1 MLFAKTNAASENPE
15 LTKKIATALAFLRDN
30 DLASFANGSVVI
42 EPGVITANFM
52 SYETVAPTEVAFET
66 HDRFMDIQC
75 MIAGQEIIGVADRA
89 TLSEKT
95 PYNEQ
100 KDITFYHDPET
111 AYSQVLLAA
120 GTLVTLMPDE
130 AHKPKIAV
138 SGPETIKKV
147 VIKILL

>member
-1 MLFAKTNAASENPE
+1 MLFIQSKSQYENPE
-15 LTKKIATALAFLRDN
+15 LTEKIAIALAFLRDN
-30 DLASFANGSVVI
+30 DLTSFANGSVEIV
-42 EPGVITANFM
+42 PGVIKANFM
-52 SYETVAPTEVAFET
+52 SYDTVAPAEVAFET
-66 HDRFMDIQC
+66 HNRYMDIQC
-75 MIAGQEIIGVADRA
+75 MIEGQEIIGVADRA

-100 KDITFYHDPET
+100 KDITFYHDPDA

>member
-1 MLFAKTNAASENPE
+1 MLFAKINADLENPQ
-15 LTKKIATALAFLRDN
+15 LRARIATALAFLKDN
-30 DLASFANGSVVI
+30 DLASFANGSVEI

-52 SYETVAPTEVAFET
+52 SYETVAPAEVAFET

-75 MIAGQEIIGVADRA
+75 MIQGQEIIGVADRA
-89 TLSEKT
+89 NLTEKIA
-95 PYNEQ
+95 YNAQ
-100 KDITFYHDPET
+100 KDITFYHDPAT
-111 AYSQVLLAA
+111 AYSQILLAA

>member
-1 MLFAKTNAASENPE
+1 MLHIHTSAPTTSPE
-15 LTKKIATALAFLRDN
+15 LAEKIATALAFLRDN
-30 DLASFANGSVVI
+30 DLARFANGSVVI

-52 SYETVAPTEVAFET
+52 SSDTVTPAEVAFET
-66 HDRFMDIQC
+66 PDRFMDIQC
-75 MIAGQEIIGVADRA
+75 MIEGQEIIGVADRA